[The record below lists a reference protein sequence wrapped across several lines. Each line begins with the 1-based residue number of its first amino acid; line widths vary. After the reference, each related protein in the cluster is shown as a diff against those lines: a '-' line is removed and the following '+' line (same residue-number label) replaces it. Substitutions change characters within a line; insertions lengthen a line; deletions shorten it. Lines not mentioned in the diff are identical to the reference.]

1 MFRLFVTPATVVF
14 VLFASCCI
22 SNSTRKCL
30 HLLHLDGGM
39 VSADAFAFDKS
50 ATKRNNV
57 LGQPD
62 YQIASLDL
70 SHRWVDLVRKNQ
82 VQALVDVSVENGGD
96 DKNNESVKGQTD
108 VVSVRYGVRLAKQQ

>member
-22 SNSTRKCL
+22 SNSARKFL
-30 HLLHLDGGM
+30 LLLHLDGGM

-57 LGQPD
+57 LGQLVARLSTENGD
-62 YQIASLDL
+62 YDAGPM
-70 SHRWVDLVRKNQ
+70 
-82 VQALVDVSVENGGD
+82 LVDTF
-96 DKNNESVKGQTD
+96 VKRHPALSDRT
-108 VVSVRYGVRLAKQQ
+108 VI